1 LAQEECLC
9 HCKEFAGTGDWPS
22 FLGESQMKIVV
33 ADNISERAVELLRA
47 EHSWKVV
54 DLARGAPA
62 STAPGGKAGSDAAR
76 DALLAEIRDAD
87 ALIVRSA
94 TKATAELMEAAP
106 RLRAIG
112 RAGVGVDNVDL
123 DAATK
128 RGIVVMNTP
137 GGNATSVAEHTVA
150 LMLALVRHLPQAN
163 SSIKQGK
170 WEKKKLQGIEVR
182 SKTLGLVGLGKI
194 GMEVAR
200 LAEGFEMN
208 VLAYDPYVSPL
219 VAREQNL
226 KLTSLEELLG
236 ASDFISLHASLT
248 PETHHLIN
256 AKMLAKVKRGAR
268 LINCARGE
276 LVNENDLLAALES
289 GQLAGAGLDVF
300 ETEPPSGSALAA
312 HPNVIATPHIAG
324 STEEAQ
330 EIVGIR
336 IAEQVRDYLVQG
348 VARNAVNMPSISPE
362 EYKKL
367 EPYLALGEKLGA
379 FLAQIAGEHAEEVR
393 ISYDGGL
400 AELNTHLV
408 RNAVLKGILNQVLSE
423 RANLVNAGTLAQ
435 ARGLEVIELR
445 SARRAAFLNS
455 LGIALRTEAGT
466 ASVLGMVGLGGTP
479 RILGIN
485 DIDIEAPL
493 RGTILFIRNQDVPG
507 VIGRVGTLLG
517 NAKVNIA
524 NFALGRNPETREAL
538 GLVNVDNPVP
548 DSVLAE
554 IRAIPAVRATRV
566 VDIE

>member
-1 LAQEECLC
+1 
-9 HCKEFAGTGDWPS
+9 
-22 FLGESQMKIVV
+22 MKILV
-33 ADNISERAVELLRA
+33 ADNISERALELLRA
-47 EHSWKVV
+47 EHSWEVV
-54 DLARGAPA
+54 DLARGASA
-62 STAPGGKAGSDAAR
+62 AATQGGKGAGDAGPS
-76 DALLAEIRDAD
+76 ALLTEIRDAD

-150 LMLALVRHLPQAN
+150 LMLSLARHLPQAN

-200 LAEGFEMN
+200 LAEGLQMI

-219 VAREQNL
+219 VVREQNL

-256 AKMLAKVKRGAR
+256 AKMLAKVKPGAR

-300 ETEPPSGSALAA
+300 ETEPPAGSALAA

-455 LGIALRTEAGT
+455 LGIALRTEAGR
-466 ASVLGMVGLGGTP
+466 ASALGMVGLGGAP
-479 RILGIN
+479 RLLGIN

-517 NAKVNIA
+517 NSNVNIA
-524 NFALGRNPETREAL
+524 NFALGRNPQTHEAL

-548 DSVLAE
+548 DAVLAE
-554 IRAIPAVRATRV
+554 IRAIPAVRAARV
-566 VDIE
+566 VEIE